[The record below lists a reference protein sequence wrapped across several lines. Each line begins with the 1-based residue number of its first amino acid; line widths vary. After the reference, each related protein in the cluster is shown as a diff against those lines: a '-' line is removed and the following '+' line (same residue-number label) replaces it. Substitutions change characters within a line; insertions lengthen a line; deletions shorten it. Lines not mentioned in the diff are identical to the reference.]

1 VTLSGT
7 LLISKGIVKEREMA
21 ASVSNVYVHMVDNV
35 VKILQPEFKN
45 ESLDD
50 IVLNEVQAITL
61 SS

>member
-21 ASVSNVYVHMVDNV
+21 ASVSNVYVHMVDSV
-35 VKILQPEFKN
+35 IKILQPEFKN